1 MQKEIAEFE
10 LLGQALF
17 NALKTDAVDPREY
30 GWNQEQRLVGPKGKV
45 FETFRGFMRENHLLS
60 LLDKKTRKP
69 LPNIKLTDIRGT
81 LEIAKTGLPASEG

>member
-1 MQKEIAEFE
+1 MSFIEIQGQKFE
-10 LLGQALF
+10 VFSTWEDDRGIRRKAY
-17 NALKTDAVDPREY
+17 T
-30 GWNQEQRLVGPKGKV
+30 LVGPKGKV